1 MIALKSRDS
10 TLLFIDDK
18 NDETMTGGIAKAD
31 PAVSSV
37 EVFGFLYWITTA
49 VAYGEFYFNPCLLF
63 TLPLRSD
70 KS

>member
-1 MIALKSRDS
+1 MS
-10 TLLFIDDK
+10 
-18 NDETMTGGIAKAD
+18 DELD

-49 VAYGEFYFNPCLLF
+49 VAYGEFYFKSCLSFTASPC
-63 TLPLRSD
+63 SD